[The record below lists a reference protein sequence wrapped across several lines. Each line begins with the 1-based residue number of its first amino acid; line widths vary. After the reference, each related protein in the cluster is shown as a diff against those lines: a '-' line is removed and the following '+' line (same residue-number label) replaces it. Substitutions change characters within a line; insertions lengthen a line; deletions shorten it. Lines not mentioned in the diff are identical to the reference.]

1 MSLTL
6 SSRELALL
14 HDALTVTA
22 SPLAYACTSD
32 WRAAVRHAIEPLIGA
47 DKSVSAMMIDG
58 EPLVESPAHD
68 TAAWTFYV
76 ESRFADE
83 LGDRRLGRRGPD
95 VACMTMVHDVPS
107 LRRSELYNE
116 FVRPY
121 TMFDFVRLRLDVL
134 DVERA
139 PEPAVISFFH
149 ASEHARPFDEHAIA
163 ILELVRPAFRASV
176 ELLTRLAGARRDP
189 AYLDVLD
196 AMPEAV
202 ALCAGSG
209 RVLHESRL
217 LASLLAAEPRAPHV
231 RAAITTAARALASHV
246 NGGGARSAER
256 SVDAPAAF
264 EVRGAHGR
272 YTIRGSL
279 LTTTPAGA
287 GSAAVM
293 VLVSAA
299 APRAPSDADLR
310 KRFGLT
316 AREVEVTRLLAIGHS
331 AADVSAALGVSYY
344 TARHH
349 VEHVLSK
356 LGVRS
361 RSVVAARIAA
371 LVDD

>member
-58 EPLVESPAHD
+58 EPLVESPAD
-68 TAAWTFYV
+68 DAAAWNFYV

-83 LGDRRLGRRGPD
+83 SGDRRLGRRGPD

-176 ELLTRLAGARRDP
+176 ELLTRLADTRRDP
-189 AYLDVLD
+189 AWLDLID
-196 AMPEAV
+196 AMPDAV

-209 RVLHESRL
+209 CVLHESRS
-217 LASLLAAEPRAPHV
+217 LASLLAAEPHASQL
-231 RAAITTAARALASHV
+231 RAAITAAARALASHT

-256 SVDAPAAF
+256 SVDAPSAF
-264 EVRGAHGR
+264 EVRGAHRR
-272 YTIRGSL
+272 YAIRPSL
-279 LTTTPAGA
+279 LTTTPADT
-287 GSAAVM
+287 GSAAVI

-316 AREVEVTRLLAIGHS
+316 AREVEVTRLLAIGRS
-331 AADVSAALGVSYY
+331 AADVAATLGVSYY

-356 LGVRS
+356 LGVHS

-371 LVDD
+371 LGED